1 MAAVPDPRTLLLP
14 DPDEVPSVL
23 KDTFIPS
30 VAAGI
35 ATVAV
40 YAANA
45 GTRRPRYS
53 GIYWYPIAALIGYG
67 VTSYFQEKHYQFNSE
82 KDAILRHYIE
92 LHPEDFP
99 MPDQDSSWTATLRL
113 SL

>member
-53 GIYWYPIAALIGYG
+53 GRYTVLNIFLCRILNYP
-67 VTSYFQEKHYQFNSE
+67 F
-82 KDAILRHYIE
+82 
-92 LHPEDFP
+92 
-99 MPDQDSSWTATLRL
+99 
-113 SL
+113 

>member
-1 MAAVPDPRTLLLP
+1 MF
-14 DPDEVPSVL
+14 EYM
-23 KDTFIPS
+23 FF
-30 VAAGI
+30 
-35 ATVAV
+35 
-40 YAANA
+40 
-45 GTRRPRYS
+45 S

-99 MPDQDSSWTATLRL
+99 MPGICSHKMKMLK
-113 SL
+113 